1 MKKIV
6 EKIINLIAKM
16 FPIKKDK
23 ILFQSGR
30 NKVDCNPYAIYKYI
44 KENCSNDF
52 RCVWLVEKGT
62 DVSMLEKGDFYFYK
76 TILGIYHQITAKYW
90 IRSQSLGG
98 IIKKKKNQIYIQTWH
113 GGGAFKKSG
122 YDCLP
127 ESKRPTEPMEHVKEW
142 DVLIATDEE
151 NKRAMISSTNYNKKT
166 IVMGSADTDMIANAT
181 DKDKEKILKKL
192 NLLNNKKKII
202 LYAPTFRDDDLN
214 KDIKEIKLPIEQLEK
229 LEDYVILIRLHPLMN
244 NKISKLKLP
253 HNFINVGNYPNI
265 QDLFLIAD
273 ILITDYSSII
283 FPFSLLN
290 KSIVLY
296 PYDIENYIKLRGGF
310 DLDYEKLPFPICYK
324 EDDLLIT
331 IKNIK
336 KENSKYKKDLIAF
349 NKKYNYLNDGH
360 VSERFIT
367 ELKKGNFDIK

>member
-1 MKKIV
+1 
-6 EKIINLIAKM
+6 
-16 FPIKKDK
+16 
-23 ILFQSGR
+23 
-30 NKVDCNPYAIYKYI
+30 
-44 KENCSNDF
+44 
-52 RCVWLVEKGT
+52 
-62 DVSMLEKGDFYFYK
+62 
-76 TILGIYHQITAKYW
+76 
-90 IRSQSLGG
+90 
-98 IIKKKKNQIYIQTWH
+98 
-113 GGGAFKKSG
+113 
-122 YDCLP
+122 
-127 ESKRPTEPMEHVKEW
+127 
-142 DVLIATDEE
+142 
-151 NKRAMISSTNYNKKT
+151 MIE
-166 IVMGSADTDMIANAT
+166 NAT